1 MKIKN
6 FKSKC
11 EIKGLGINGF
21 NYKKNITIDAGN
33 SGTLGRLILGLLVH
47 SKYKIKIIGDQ
58 SLSKRDFNRIINP
71 LKKFGAKFDSKQGKL
86 PIIVTGTES
95 PMPIKFNEN
104 RGSAQCKSSVISFAK
119 YNGYNKN
126 KSKIKKS
133 YRIAFQASQTSK
145 NV

>member
-1 MKIKN
+1 MVSIIKN
-6 FKSKC
+6 V
-11 EIKGLGINGF
+11 
-21 NYKKNITIDAGN
+21 TIDAGN

-104 RGSAQCKSSVISFAK
+104 RGSAQCKSSVMLASLN
-119 YNGYNKN
+119 NGYNKN
-126 KSKIKKS
+126 KSKKIKNIQNCFS
-133 YRIAFQASQTSK
+133 SISNQ
-145 NV
+145 